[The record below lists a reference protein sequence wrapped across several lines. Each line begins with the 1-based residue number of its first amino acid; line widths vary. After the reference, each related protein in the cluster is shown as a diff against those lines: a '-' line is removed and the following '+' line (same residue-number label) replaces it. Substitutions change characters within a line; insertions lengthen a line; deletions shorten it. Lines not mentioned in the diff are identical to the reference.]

1 MIIKFISIY
10 LFIGVLLLSF
20 MFVNSFVRGK
30 SSYAKAFG
38 ALSLTLQVYLLGY
51 LVEINA
57 GSLQEMYF
65 WNQVQYSGIPF
76 FPALWLVVSML
87 YTGKGKYLQGLGGV
101 IVFTIP
107 VITFLLRLTND
118 WHHLYY
124 SQIEIQQFMGVN
136 YMLLTKGPWY
146 FVQTAYVLI
155 TLILCTWFYFQRYRN
170 SSDGEHI
177 QFRLL
182 LLASVLPYLALLLVT
197 VNIGG
202 IGIDYTAI
210 ILPPCILLINLSLTR
225 YNFLEIK
232 DLARERVFEDSGDG
246 LILVNRFYRVVDF
259 NEASTNFFR
268 WFNAVIKAE
277 QIEILLRDHQE
288 LWESIRNAEDGV
300 FHFQVAGEDRYVN
313 IKNSR
318 VQNKQETIGHL
329 ITIENVTERESLR
342 QRLTEIANTDE
353 LTGLNNR
360 RRFRECAEEA
370 AQRARDGYEDL
381 AVLMMDIDFFKKVND
396 FYGHHGGDAVLRDF
410 ATMLGESFR
419 GSDIVGRIGG
429 EEFAVVISNADAQ
442 KAYDKAEDFRKA
454 LAEKTILFGEKSISV
469 TVSIGVAVLDETT
482 TNFDALINKAD
493 HALYQAKHLGRNRT
507 VIENQ
512 NQA

>member
-1 MIIKFISIY
+1 M
-10 LFIGVLLLSF
+10 
-20 MFVNSFVRGK
+20 
-30 SSYAKAFG
+30 
-38 ALSLTLQVYLLGY
+38 
-51 LVEINA
+51 
-57 GSLQEMYF
+57 
-65 WNQVQYSGIPF
+65 
-76 FPALWLVVSML
+76 
-87 YTGKGKYLQGLGGV
+87 
-101 IVFTIP
+101 
-107 VITFLLRLTND
+107 
-118 WHHLYY
+118 
-124 SQIEIQQFMGVN
+124 
-136 YMLLTKGPWY
+136 
-146 FVQTAYVLI
+146 
-155 TLILCTWFYFQRYRN
+155 
-170 SSDGEHI
+170 
-177 QFRLL
+177 
-182 LLASVLPYLALLLVT
+182 
-197 VNIGG
+197 
-202 IGIDYTAI
+202 
-210 ILPPCILLINLSLTR
+210 
-225 YNFLEIK
+225 
-232 DLARERVFEDSGDG
+232 
-246 LILVNRFYRVVDF
+246 
-259 NEASTNFFR
+259 
-268 WFNAVIKAE
+268 
-277 QIEILLRDHQE
+277 
-288 LWESIRNAEDGV
+288 
-300 FHFQVAGEDRYVN
+300 
-313 IKNSR
+313 
-318 VQNKQETIGHL
+318 
-329 ITIENVTERESLR
+329 R